1 MDLVSSLKD
10 DHEIVRKFIQEL
22 ESEESLAIKHKI
34 FAEMLIFVR
43 AHLRAEEMAL
53 YSKSLRSTNYEISEL
68 GLDGYEEHHLLED
81 LVYRIKNARSDDS
94 VWLVRVKD
102 YCQILDL
109 HMAGEEADY
118 FPELKN
124 YFTDA
129 EMDRAAIV
137 YLKSR
142 KSEITLAEQDQS
154 RSYDVANGNQIS
166 Q

>member
-10 DHEIVRKFIQEL
+10 DHEIIRKFIQEI
-22 ESEESLAIKHKI
+22 ESEESMAIKNKI
-34 FAEMLIFVR
+34 FTEMLIFVR
-43 AHLRAEEMAL
+43 AHFRAEELAL
-53 YSKSLRSTNYEISEL
+53 YSKSLKSTNYEINEL

-81 LVYRIKNARSDDS
+81 LVYRIRNAKSGDS
-94 VWLVRVKD
+94 VWLSRVKD

-124 YFTDA
+124 YFTEA
-129 EMDRAAIV
+129 ELEKAAVV

-142 KSEITLAEQDQS
+142 KSEITLAEQDQT
-154 RSYDVANGNQIS
+154 RRFDAVIGNQIN
-166 Q
+166 

>member
-1 MDLVSSLKD
+1 MDLASSLID
-10 DHEIVRKFIQEL
+10 DHEIIRKFIQEL
-22 ESEESLAIKHKI
+22 EAAESLVIKNKI
-34 FAEMLIFVR
+34 FTEMLIFVR
-43 AHLRAEEMAL
+43 AHFRAEEIAL
-53 YSKSLRSTNYEISEL
+53 YSKSLRSANYEISEL
-68 GLDGYEEHHLLED
+68 GLDGYEDHHLLED

-94 VWLVRVKD
+94 LWLSRVKD

-124 YFTDA
+124 YFTEA
-129 EMDRAAIV
+129 ELNKAAVV

-142 KSEITLAEQDQS
+142 KSEMTLAEQDQI
-154 RSYDVANGNQIS
+154 RSFDVISGNHIS